1 MPHNFAQM
9 RNFFSKNYLIK
20 AVTSNDWFF
29 ETIVV
34 MVLIVVY
41 FYYGSGAYIFCDT
54 LSTDFWFQTPLSYY
68 MLEIVEFHNFIFLYI
83 SFIAIVVSWVLY
95 QSLDFFRSY
104 YFCLIG
110 GKFNHATVMEII
122 WTIVPALVLVS
133 IAVPSFTMLYSNVL
147 EDATISSDYTFYLNI
162 KAVGH
167 QWYWSYE
174 YTTISE
180 LVEMGDSIL
189 KEGVSKTEDITSVSM
204 DSIFEKSLNFDS
216 FVVSESDLTT
226 GSYRLLEVDQYLVL
240 PKYSYIKFLISSNDV
255 LHSWAVPSIGIK
267 TDACPGRLSVAW
279 IDTLYEGQMY
289 GQCSE
294 ICGINHGFMPIVVK
308 ISNEFSNWCSLK
320 FGDNL
325 ESVYNLFS
333 QRTLEERID
342 SLWLGQFSPS
352 IKPLPIHYD
361 LFTNERIYQIKVDPP
376 KIYHLKIVKPIS
388 YINVNHIAGE
398 NIPEPKSK
406 ESMLYTSFFNEKFN
420 WFKPFNI
427 VCVSLV
433 IFIVFTLISVSLCTL
448 FNLVMAALGFNS
460 WIWPRWVPGNPFE

>member
-1 MPHNFAQM
+1 MPHNFAKM

-29 ETIVV
+29 ETIMV

-240 PKYSYIKFLISSNDV
+240 PQYSYIKFLISSNDV

-279 IDTLYEGQMY
+279 IDTLSEGQMY

-320 FGDNL
+320 VGDNL

-333 QRTLEERID
+333 QRTLED
-342 SLWLGQFSPS
+342 SRSLSHSSPS
-352 IKPLPIHYD
+352 IIPRTHIIYN
-361 LFTNERIYQIKVDPP
+361 LFTNEPIYLTRVVPVNFNYT
-376 KIYHLKIVKPIS
+376 KINTVVNPVS
-388 YINVNHIAGE
+388 YINVNDIAGK
-398 NIPEPKSK
+398 NIPEPKTNILYN
-406 ESMLYTSFFNEKFN
+406 MLFSDEYMMKTPTDFVGTFLVFFVVFFYVVVYATIIFN
-420 WFKPFNI
+420 FVMFCLGWPYWLRLKWWFD
-427 VCVSLV
+427 V
-433 IFIVFTLISVSLCTL
+433 
-448 FNLVMAALGFNS
+448 
-460 WIWPRWVPGNPFE
+460 